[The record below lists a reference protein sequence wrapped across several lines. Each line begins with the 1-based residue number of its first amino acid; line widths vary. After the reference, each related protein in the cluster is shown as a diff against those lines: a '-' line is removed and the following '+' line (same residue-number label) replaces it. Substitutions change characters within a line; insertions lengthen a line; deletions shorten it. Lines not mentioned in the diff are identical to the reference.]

1 MEDIEVSKKYY
12 WIIEKK
18 YYEVSKETYQK
29 FKSEYDHSKKLKEY
43 KDEVTVLSLDAL
55 TIGARSFGEIVAD
68 SSVNLEDEVVQK
80 ILIENMQ
87 RARET
92 LSADDKLLL
101 TLFYDQNK
109 SQDEVSQI
117 TGIAQSTISYRL
129 DKILKKLR
137 KIMGIKK

>member
-1 MEDIEVSKKYY
+1 M
-12 WIIEKK
+12 
-18 YYEVSKETYQK
+18 
-29 FKSEYDHSKKLKEY
+29 
-43 KDEVTVLSLDAL
+43 
-55 TIGARSFGEIVAD
+55 
-68 SSVNLEDEVVQK
+68 QK

-92 LSADDKLLL
+92 LSAGDKLLL
-101 TLFYDQNK
+101 TLLYDQNK

-129 DKILKKLR
+129 EKILKKLR

>member
-1 MEDIEVSKKYY
+1 MSKKYY

-29 FKSEYDHSKKLKEY
+29 FKSEYDHSKMLKEY
-43 KDEVTVLSLDAL
+43 EEEVTVLSLDAFTL
-55 TIGARSFGEIVAD
+55 GEHSFGEIVAD
-68 SSVNLEDEVVQK
+68 PSVSPEDEVIQK

-87 RARET
+87 KARET
-92 LSADDKLLL
+92 LPADDKLLL
-101 TLFYDQNK
+101 TLLYDQNK

-129 DKILKKLR
+129 EKILKKLR